1 MAINMSASLQGVV
14 IDSLYAKRLPGD
26 VRGSMMGVKG
36 LVNNLGHL
44 VFVVFSIVTV
54 DYFNSIHKSMVIVA
68 VFDGSVFF
76 MVMNALLFA
85 GFDTDEFF
93 GTVAKEKGKEDD
105 KKLKK
110 QIKEYSKDGKLPIK
124 DNGATSLPKLD

>member
-26 VRGSMMGVKG
+26 IRGSMMGVKG

-44 VFVVFSIVTV
+44 VFVVFSIVSV

-93 GTVAKEKGKEDD
+93 GIVAKEKGKEDD
-105 KKLKK
+105 KKLK
-110 QIKEYSKDGKLPIK
+110 
-124 DNGATSLPKLD
+124 